1 MRTNKIL
8 IFPLVL
14 AAFVSC
20 QKDIPYDFDKAEDK
34 VVMNAQL
41 YASEDT
47 HAVYLSISTS
57 QSIEKIRSGSVKCY
71 INGTLSAEAQLDTSK
86 DDDSFIRHEA
96 LYDYDAV
103 GAEPSMARQTRF
115 VFEANFQPG
124 DIVRLECTAN
134 DGKYSAYSEA
144 VVPQPPVFQAVDT
157 SRYYNGDENSNF
169 YHEWAY
175 KIRLKGK
182 DMPGERTYFRLTCE
196 YEKRITPEYDD
207 GETHED
213 QEAYEAGNLEVE
225 SGKDPILLDGAAE
238 SDMDMSGASEN
249 TYNAFSDY
257 LFMDG
262 TFDLTYQVR
271 EYSFLSEGSYEYS
284 EGCKRIRIVSKV
296 YPILWGITED
306 EYNFLKA
313 LGLYVYNGDDIA
325 FTGPISI
332 PSNVEGGLG
341 MVSIATPSRD
351 TIVFNRM
358 IPVFD
363 F

>member
-8 IFPLVL
+8 IFLLAL

-20 QKDIPYDFDKAEDK
+20 QKDIPYNFDKAEDK

-41 YASEDT
+41 YANEDT

-57 QSIEKIRSGSVKCY
+57 QSIEKIRTGSVKCY
-71 INGTLSAEAQLDTSK
+71 INGTLAAEAQLDTSK
-86 DDDSFIRHEA
+86 DDDSFIRDEA
-96 LYDYDAV
+96 IYDYEAV
-103 GAEPSMARQTRF
+103 GEEPSMAMQTRF
-115 VFEANFQPG
+115 VFKANFQPG

-144 VVPQPPVFQAVDT
+144 IVPQPPVFQAVDT

-169 YHEWAY
+169 YQDWVY

-196 YEKRITPEYDD
+196 YEKRLFTEYDD
-207 GETHED
+207 GESHED
-213 QEAYEAGNLEVE
+213 EETYEAGNLEVE
-225 SGKDPILLDGAAE
+225 IGKDPILLDGAAE

-249 TYNAFSDY
+249 SYNAFSDY
-257 LFMDG
+257 LFMEG

-271 EYSFLSEGSYEYS
+271 EYSFLSEGSYQYS
-284 EGCKRIRIVSKV
+284 QECKRIRIVSKV

-313 LGLYVYNGDDIA
+313 LSLYVYNGDDIT

-341 MVSIATPSRD
+341 IVSIASPSRD
-351 TIVFNRM
+351 TIVFNRT
-358 IPVFD
+358 IQAY
-363 F
+363 